1 MKRVVRITR
10 AFTLSVRRLTTSGA
24 ILLIVHTLFTIDQ
37 AGVIPCLPLPV
48 INYVKY
54 DFLAPTDR
62 ISDIVKSWPRLLG
75 TQWKKSAPGFQGNF
89 SPQITS
95 LLKIISILITNL
107 NNLFMIFI
115 YNLIC
120 NCFTADNFF
129 FFQFIMTKNRQSC
142 FFRPR
147 KAQKR
152 MKIIFYSPL
161 ITQKNYV

>member
-107 NNLFMIFI
+107 NNLFIIFI

-129 FFQFIMTKNRQSC
+129 FFNSLWPKIGNPVFLDLEKLKNEWKL
-142 FFRPR
+142 FF
-147 KAQKR
+147 
-152 MKIIFYSPL
+152 
-161 ITQKNYV
+161 TVHW